1 MLRPTLILLTL
12 CLAVVPHEFKD
23 KVLKTEEGA
32 VGVVATDEDFTIAVT
47 PDEDFTIVV
56 TPDEDFTIAV
66 TPDEDFTVAAAPHE
80 GVTGFVTL
88 DGQPLANATVHFIPT
103 DEEVPVSSG
112 KTNEKGE
119 HKLQKLDDADAS
131 TAPGRHKIKFE
142 CAEEP
147 ETGDAVQ
154 ESGQEAPEA
163 QANCVLPER

>member
-1 MLRPTLILLTL
+1 MLRPTLILLAL

-56 TPDEDFTIAV
+56 TPDEDFTVAV

-88 DGQPLANATVHFIPT
+88 DGQPLANATVYFIPT

-119 HKLQKLDDADAS
+119 YKLQKLDAADVS
-131 TAPGRHKIKFE
+131 TAPGRYKIQFE

-154 ESGQEAPEA
+154 ESG
-163 QANCVLPER
+163 

>member
-1 MLRPTLILLTL
+1 MLRPTLILLAL
-12 CLAVVPHEFKD
+12 CLAVVPHGFKD

-56 TPDEDFTIAV
+56 APDD
-66 TPDEDFTVAAAPHE
+66 DFTVAAAPHE

-88 DGQPLANATVHFIPT
+88 DGQPLANATVYFIPT

-119 HKLQKLDDADAS
+119 YKLQKLDDADAS
-131 TAPGRHKIKFE
+131 TAPGRYKIQFE

-163 QANCVLPER
+163 QANRVLPER